1 MEISLVIY
9 LIIAA
14 ITFYFLGI
22 IENDRTLKVFASI
35 LWPLTL
41 VILCY
46 EHVRLVIVNFFLT
59 KKAKK

>member
-1 MEISLVIY
+1 MEIRLVIY

-22 IENDRTLKVFASI
+22 IENDRTLKIFASI

-41 VILCY
+41 IILCY
-46 EHVRLVIVNFFLT
+46 EQAHRFVVNFFIT
-59 KKAKK
+59 KKVKK